1 GKLKPCDSQ
10 RAATQFVGMFLGI
23 QQMQRLLGITQAPSP
38 AEITAIVEDAV
49 DAFLDGHQEN

>member
-1 GKLKPCDSQ
+1 
-10 RAATQFVGMFLGI
+10 MFLGI